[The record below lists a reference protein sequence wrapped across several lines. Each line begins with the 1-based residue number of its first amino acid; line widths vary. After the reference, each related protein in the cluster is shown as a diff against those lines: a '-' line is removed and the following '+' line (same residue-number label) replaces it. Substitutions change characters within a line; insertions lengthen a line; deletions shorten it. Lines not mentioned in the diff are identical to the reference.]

1 MFEKSTYMARR
12 QALRARL
19 GSGLVLLPG
28 NSESSSNY
36 PNNTYMFRQ
45 DSTFLYFFGLN
56 HPDYAGL
63 IDLDTGEEMLF
74 GDDCTIDDIIWMG
87 PQPSLAEQAERVGV
101 TQTAPLQAIETRLK
115 KAIGQG
121 RRIHFLPPYRG
132 ETTLRMA
139 AWLGL
144 RPERLSEYVSVELAV
159 AVVALREIK
168 DDQEIAEMER
178 ACAIATEMHT
188 LAMAM
193 CRPGVVEQQ
202 IAGAIDGVALRN
214 GAGVSFPSIV
224 SQNGETLHNH
234 YHGNTLTEGRMLLV
248 DAGAE
253 TNMNYCSDF
262 TRTFPVSGR
271 FTSRQKE
278 IYDIVLAANDRAF
291 ELARPDVCYWQIH
304 NAASLVIAEGLKA
317 LGLMRGDMQEAVAVG
332 AQALFM
338 PHGLGHQLGLD
349 VHDMENIGE
358 KYVGYDEET
367 LRSSTPGLSSLR
379 MGKRLKAGQ
388 VITVEPGIY
397 FIPAWVDKWEKEGL
411 GHGFIQFDRV
421 REYLD
426 FGGIRIEDDLLVT
439 PTGNRMLGAH
449 RPPATTAQIEAYMAE
464 HRI

>member
-1 MFEKSTYMARR
+1 MFEKSVYMARR

-19 GSGLVLLPG
+19 GGGLVLLPG
-28 NSESSSNY
+28 NSESPSNY
-36 PNNTYMFRQ
+36 PSNTYMFRQ
-45 DSTFLYFFGLN
+45 DSTFLYFFGLS
-56 HPDYAGL
+56 HPDYAGV
-63 IDLDTGEEMLF
+63 IDLDSDEDTLF
-74 GDDCTIDDIIWMG
+74 GDDYTIDDIIWMG
-87 PQPSLAEQAERVGV
+87 PQPTLAEQAEQVGV
-101 TQTAPLQAIETRLK
+101 TRTAPLKEIEGVLK
-115 KAIGQG
+115 KALVQG
-121 RRIHFLPPYRG
+121 RRVHFLPPYRG
-132 ETTLRMA
+132 ETALRMA
-139 AWLGL
+139 CWLGI
-144 RPERLSEYVSVELAV
+144 RPERLSDYVSVELAV

-168 DDQEIAEMER
+168 DEHEIAEMER

-202 IAGAIDGVALRN
+202 IAGAIDGVALRS

-234 YHGNTLTEGRMLLV
+234 YHGNTLAEGRLLLV

-253 TNMNYCSDF
+253 TNLNYCSDF

-271 FTSRQKE
+271 FTERQKE

-291 ELARPDVCYWQIH
+291 SLARPDAFYWQIH

-317 LGLMRGDMQEAVAVG
+317 LGLMRGDMQQAVAAG
-332 AQALFM
+332 ATALFM

-358 KYVGYDEET
+358 KYVGYDAET

-379 MGKRLKAGQ
+379 MGKRLKPGQ

-397 FIPAWVDKWEKEGL
+397 FIPALVAKWEKEGL
-411 GHGFIQFDRV
+411 GGGFINFARV
-421 REYLD
+421 REYLG

-439 PTGNRMLGAH
+439 PTGNRMLGEH
-449 RPPATTAQIEAYMAE
+449 RPPVTTEQIEAYMAE
-464 HRI
+464 HRA

>member
-1 MFEKSTYMARR
+1 MFDKKTYINRR
-12 QALRARL
+12 QALKARL
-19 GSGLVLLPG
+19 KNGVVLLPG

-36 PNNTYMFRQ
+36 PSNTYLFRQ

-56 HPDYAGL
+56 HPDYAAL
-63 IDLDTGEEMLF
+63 IDLDSGEEILY
-74 GDDCTIDDIIWMG
+74 GDDYSIDDIIWMG
-87 PQPSLAEQAERVGV
+87 PQPTLAEQAEQVGV
-101 TQTAPLQAIETRLK
+101 TRTAPLQAIEERLK

-139 AWLGL
+139 SWLGIQ
-144 RPERLSEYVSVELAV
+144 PQRLSDYVSVELAV

-202 IAGAIDGVALRN
+202 ISGALDGVALRA

-234 YHGNTLTEGRMLLV
+234 YHGNVLTDGRLLLV

-253 TNMNYCSDF
+253 TNLNYCSDF
-262 TRTFPVSGR
+262 TRTFPVNGR
-271 FTSRQKE
+271 FTTRQKE
-278 IYDIVLAANDRAF
+278 VYDIVLAANDRAF
-291 ELARPDVCYWQIH
+291 ELSRPDVCYWQIH

-317 LGLMRGDMQEAVAVG
+317 LGLMQGDMQEAVAAG

-338 PHGLGHQLGLD
+338 PHGLGHQVGLD

-379 MGKRLKAGQ
+379 MGKRLKPGQ

-397 FIPAWVDKWEKEGL
+397 FIPALVDKWEKEGL
-411 GHGFIQFDRV
+411 GGDFINYARV

-426 FGGIRIEDDLLVT
+426 FGGIRIEDNLLVT
-439 PTGNRMLGAH
+439 PTGNRLMGKH
-449 RPPATTAQIEAYMAE
+449 RPPVTTEEIETYMAE
-464 HRI
+464 HRQ